1 LTRDIHLSLLSFPF
15 PLHRLLDNMIQL
27 TLAHV
32 SALYG
37 ILAHS
42 TLREHKRDTCVPCYW
57 HVPSILPVRH
67 CSVYAKVVTKSR
79 KLRWKTC
86 STQGEMMHSRFVW
99 MDWKDAFRGID
110 WRLGLNTTDAFL
122 PSYNLPIHEFAWFA
136 LSPILLSDTDCN
148 GK

>member
-1 LTRDIHLSLLSFPF
+1 
-15 PLHRLLDNMIQL
+15 M
-27 TLAHV
+27 
-32 SALYG
+32 G
-37 ILAHS
+37 
-42 TLREHKRDTCVPCYW
+42 YW
-57 HVPSILPVRH
+57 HTQHYVNTRETHVYPAIGMCLSILPVRH
-67 CSVYAKVVTKSR
+67 CSVYSKVVTKSR